1 MSRYLA
7 RLAKISEKAQVT
19 NLQNHQNPGSGG
31 FVGFDGSTSGTFA
44 EKAPPAGTDHERGF
58 VGFVGSISGDFQNTS
73 ARSWLLHYP
82 DRDPVLIAWS
92 APVTHA
98 EALADYP
105 DAVAAEPV
113 VHRPPARRPPTED
126 ERIELLALLAAIYA
140 TDSERDRQEAI
151 DCAMADPDGA
161 LTCYRAIAAE
171 RGLVVAQH
179 EPEAAPAPPACRRCR
194 HRATPGRAD
203 PGYCAIRTDQ
213 PPAYGTDHPLHRLP
227 DDGGT
232 GCPMFEARQP

>member
-7 RLAKISEKAQVT
+7 RLAKMSEKAQVT

-44 EKAPPAGTDHERGF
+44 EKAPPAGIDHERGF
-58 VGFVGSISGDFQNTS
+58 VGFVGSTSGDSQNTS
-73 ARSWLLHYP
+73 ARSWRMHYP

-113 VHRPPARRPPTED
+113 AHRPPARRPPTED
-126 ERIELLALLAAIYA
+126 ERIELLALVQAVYA
-140 TDSERDRQEAI
+140 TDTDQDRHEAVQM
-151 DCAMADPDGA
+151 ALADPEGA
-161 LTCYRAIAAE
+161 LMCYRAIAAE
-171 RGLVVAQH
+171 RGLAVTQRSLRSTEQYARAEQ
-179 EPEAAPAPPACRRCR
+179 PA
-194 HRATPGRAD
+194 T
-203 PGYCAIRTDQ
+203 
-213 PPAYGTDHPLHRLP
+213 
-227 DDGGT
+227 
-232 GCPMFEARQP
+232 